1 MTVDTGVT
9 DNQSR
14 QRFELAV
21 PDGEAFIDYR
31 RDGNILTLTYAQVP
45 AHLRGNGIGALLV
58 SGALQL
64 VRQRHETVIPQ
75 CSFVAN
81 YMARHPHTQDL
92 LAERPE
98 AR

>member
-1 MTVDTGVT
+1 MNDSGVT
-9 DNQSR
+9 DNPSR

-21 PDGEAFIDYR
+21 PGGEAFIDYR

-45 AHLRGNGIGALLV
+45 VSLRGSGIGAALV
-58 SGALQL
+58 SGALQI

-75 CSFVAN
+75 CSFVAA

-92 LAERPE
+92 LAERPA